1 MLKDR
6 CETQK
11 IFWCAICDIHVK
23 NWDDWDFTIGLWG
36 EHNRNVGQKK
46 ALAKNIA
53 ISDLKKREKSVD
65 TLNEK
70 EKKQLNFGKKIK
82 TLPLTAFLLKK
93 MKNCG
98 GGTKTPSAAGVAN
111 GSNAKT
117 HFVIYP
123 PPKKNVQICEK
134 KYLLSTRIFLFRW
147 SSVTKSNTRPF

>member
-1 MLKDR
+1 MKNRDDR
-6 CETQK
+6 
-11 IFWCAICDIHVK
+11 
-23 NWDDWDFTIGLWG
+23 NFTIGRWG

-111 GSNAKT
+111 SSNAKKDLVT
-117 HFVIYP
+117 YP
-123 PPKKNVQICEK
+123 PTKENVQMCKGNFVDYMNISFRLK
-134 KYLLSTRIFLFRW
+134 LSDYIQYA
-147 SSVTKSNTRPF
+147 SIADGSIYKVGHVG